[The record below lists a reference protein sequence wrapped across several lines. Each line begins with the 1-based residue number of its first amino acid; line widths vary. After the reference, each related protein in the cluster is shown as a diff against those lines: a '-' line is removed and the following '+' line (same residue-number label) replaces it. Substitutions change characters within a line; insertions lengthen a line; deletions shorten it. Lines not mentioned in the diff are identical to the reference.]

1 MTDEDVQIVK
11 FSPLDAVQLAGKEK
25 SSVAIANMTTGPAYS
40 IFKKG
45 KLIGCG
51 GLRID
56 GIGEAWA
63 LFDEGALE
71 TCRKTILRVTKE
83 QMELMMREHEVW
95 RLYADTELRTW
106 MRHLDFSKRQI
117 FVR

>member
-25 SSVAIANMTTGPAYS
+25 SHVAIANMTTGPAYS

-95 RLYADTELRTW
+95 RLYADSQFEVW
-106 MRHLDFSKRQI
+106 MKHLDFEKKEI